1 MLRFRYEHFQE
12 KWKPVFRPEMR
23 PEKKDQESP
32 MSMQD
37 RLDRVIDTAVARKTI
52 VGCVVKVR
60 KNGKEIY
67 NRAAGYADREAEKR
81 TREDTIF
88 RFASVTKPFVAAATL
103 AMIDKGKLGLDD
115 LAVTHLPWFHP
126 KGPNGEQAPITIR
139 HLLTHT
145 SGLTYDPTLEERDPE
160 NRVTVGILDTDRDAE
175 TNFRPLNNI
184 PLAFEPGTAWAYSV
198 ALDILGALI
207 ARVHGGTLEEVV
219 NHYITGPLGL
229 KDSRF
234 HVTDRERLAAAY
246 ADGPKGAIRMP
257 SPYYPPRESGW
268 TAGFSPDRIFNPKAF
283 QSGGAGMAG
292 TAGEVMTLLDTLA
305 NGGGRILSRNLSEAG
320 FANQVGTITCE
331 PGMRFGFFGAV
342 CEDPSMALN
351 TMAKG
356 AVQWGGVYGNTW
368 LVDRAAGITMVS
380 LSNTALEG
388 CMGAF
393 PDNLRRAVY
402 GV

>member
-1 MLRFRYEHFQE
+1 
-12 KWKPVFRPEMR
+12 
-23 PEKKDQESP
+23 

-52 VGCVVKVR
+52 VGCVVIVR

-67 NRAAGYADREAEKR
+67 SRAAGYADREAERR

-103 AMIDKGKLGLDD
+103 AMIDQGKLGLDD
-115 LAVTHLPWFHP
+115 RAVDHLPWFHP
-126 KGPNGEQAPITIR
+126 KGPNGEQAQITIR

-145 SGLTYDPTLEERDPE
+145 SGLTYDPTLEERAPE
-160 NRVTVGILDTDRDAE
+160 SRVTIGILDTDRDAE

-198 ALDILGALI
+198 GLDILGALI

-219 NHYITGPLGL
+219 NHYVTGPLGL
-229 KDSRF
+229 KDSSF

-246 ADGPKGAIRMP
+246 ADGAKGAIRMP
-257 SPYYPPRESGW
+257 NPYYPPRESGW
-268 TAGFSPDRIFNPKAF
+268 TAGFSPDRIFNEKAF

-292 TAGEVMTLLDTLA
+292 TAQEVMTLLDTLA
-305 NGGGRILSRNLSEAG
+305 RGGGKVLSPKLAEAG
-320 FANQVGTITCE
+320 FSNQVGDITCE
-331 PGMRFGFFGAV
+331 PGMRFGFFGSV
-342 CEDPSMALN
+342 CEDPGMALA

-368 LVDRAAGITMVS
+368 LVDLDAGITMVS

>member
-1 MLRFRYEHFQE
+1 
-12 KWKPVFRPEMR
+12 
-23 PEKKDQESP
+23 

-37 RLDRVIDTAVARKTI
+37 RLDRVIDTAVARKSI
-52 VGCVVKVR
+52 VGCVVIVR

-67 NRAAGYADREAEKR
+67 SRAAGYADREAEKR
-81 TREDTIF
+81 TRDDTIF
-88 RFASVTKPFVAAATL
+88 RYASVTKPFVAAATL

-126 KGPNGEQAPITIR
+126 KTPSGEQAKITVR

-145 SGLTYDPTLEERDPE
+145 AGLSYNPALEQLEAGK
-160 NRVTVGILDTDRDAE
+160 RVTIGILDTDNDAE
-175 TNFRPLNNI
+175 TNFRPLNDI
-184 PLAFEPGTAWAYSV
+184 PLDYEPGTAWAYSV

-207 ARVHGGTLEEVV
+207 ARVHGGTLEEAV
-219 NHYITGPLGL
+219 NHYVTGPLGL

-234 HVTDRERLAAAY
+234 HVTDADRLAAAY
-246 ADGPKGAIRMP
+246 ADGAKGAIRMP

-268 TAGFSPDRIFNPKAF
+268 TAGFSPNRIFNPKAF

-305 NGGGRILSRNLSEAG
+305 RGGGKVMSPSLAEAG
-320 FANQVGTITCE
+320 FSNQVGDITCE

-342 CEDPSMALN
+342 CEDPSIALA

>member
-1 MLRFRYEHFQE
+1 
-12 KWKPVFRPEMR
+12 
-23 PEKKDQESP
+23 

-37 RLDRVIDTAVARKTI
+37 RLDRVIDTAIARKTI

-67 NRAAGYADREAEKR
+67 SRAAGYADREAERR

-88 RFASVTKPFVAAATL
+88 RLASVTKPFVAAATL

-115 LAVTHLPWFHP
+115 RAVDHLPWFHP
-126 KGPNGEQAPITIR
+126 KGPNGEPAPITIR

-145 SGLTYDPTLEERDPE
+145 SGLTYNLVLEELDPKDIE
-160 NRVTVGILDTDRDAE
+160 VTGTLDTDAQKK
-175 TNFRPLNNI
+175 FSSLNNV
-184 PLAFEPGTAWAYSV
+184 PLAFEPGTAWAYS
-198 ALDILGALI
+198 LSIDILGALI
-207 ARVHGGTLEEVV
+207 AKLHGGTLEEVI
-219 NHYITGPLGL
+219 NHYVCAPLGL

-234 HVTDRERLAAAY
+234 HVTGIERLAVAY
-246 ADGPKGAIRMP
+246 ADGPDGAIRMP
-257 SPYYPPRESGW
+257 NPYYPPRESGW
-268 TAGFSPDRIFNPKAF
+268 SGGFWPSRILDDKIF
-283 QSGGAGMAG
+283 QSGGGGMAG

-305 NGGGRILSRNLSEAG
+305 RGGGRVLSPKLAEAG
-320 FANQVGTITCE
+320 FSNQVGDTPSE

-342 CEDPSMALN
+342 CEDPSVALN
-351 TMAKG
+351 TMARG

-368 LVDRAAGITMVS
+368 LVDRAAGVTMVS

-388 CMGAF
+388 CLGAF
-393 PDNLRRAVY
+393 PENLRRAVY